1 MVKTNT
7 NKTTKTSSKTKAVK
21 TKSKKEIE
29 NVVVKIDEANNNEN
43 PVRMDKTL
51 KKILLYF
58 AISWAAVVAVLWI
71 FSIWWDIDTEAIL
84 RTFATYLVLFFSI
97 LSISGV
103 PKLYEKVRNYPE
115 LVSVG
120 IWLLTISISIVGL
133 LICVLI
139 WDALDE
145 DLVWKLIATIGMINF
160 VMIVVIFSMDRWWPK
175 SSI

>member
-1 MVKTNT
+1 MVKTDT
-7 NKTTKTSSKTKAVK
+7 NKTTKTSSKAKAVK
-21 TKSKKEIE
+21 TEAKKEVE
-29 NVVVKIDEANNNEN
+29 NVAVKIDEANNNES
-43 PVRMDKTL
+43 PVKMDKTL

-58 AISWAAVVAVLWI
+58 AISWAAVVAILWI

-84 RTFATYLVLFFSI
+84 RTFATYLVLFLTI

-103 PKLYEKVRNYPE
+103 PKLYEKVKNYPE

-145 DLVWKLIATIGMINF
+145 DFVWRLIATIGMINF
-160 VMIVVIFSMDRWWPK
+160 VMIVIIFSMDRWWSK

>member
-1 MVKTNT
+1 MVKTDT
-7 NKTTKTSSKTKAVK
+7 NKTSKTSSKTKAVK
-21 TKSKKEIE
+21 TEIKKDVE
-29 NVVVKIDEANNNEN
+29 NVAVKVDEANNNES
-43 PVRMDKTL
+43 PVKMDKTL

-58 AISWAAVVAVLWI
+58 AISWAAV
-71 FSIWWDIDTEAIL
+71 
-84 RTFATYLVLFFSI
+84 ATYLVLFLTI

-103 PKLYEKVRNYPE
+103 PKLYEKVKNYPE

-145 DLVWKLIATIGMINF
+145 DFVWRLIATIGMINF
-160 VMIVVIFSMDRWWPK
+160 VMIVVIFSMDRWWSK